1 MTAPDRP
8 YATLSASELDA
19 RIASN
24 RANQAALEGNR
35 AATGKR
41 MLAQLKRDMSALI
54 EERNWREDL
63 QQLPF

>member
-24 RANQAALEGNR
+24 RAIRMKQKAPPRRDRPTPIAKREMRKCRKALG
-35 AATGKR
+35 
-41 MLAQLKRDMSALI
+41 LPLKGAI
-54 EERNWREDL
+54 
-63 QQLPF
+63 